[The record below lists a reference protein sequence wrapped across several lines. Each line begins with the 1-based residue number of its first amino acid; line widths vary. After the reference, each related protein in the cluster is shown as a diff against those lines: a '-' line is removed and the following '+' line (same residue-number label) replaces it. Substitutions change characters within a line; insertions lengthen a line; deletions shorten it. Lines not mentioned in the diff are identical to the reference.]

1 MLTCAEIGAMVDAF
15 VDSELPAAT
24 LLEVARHA
32 GQCPRCDGAVRDLLA
47 VREAVAGHAERAVAG
62 LDLSGVWSRIDAE
75 IARTQAR
82 AAWRQR
88 VEARRARLPRGLPLW
103 GSVAAIAAGVAVFLR
118 GPALQSGVQLAGN
131 AGQPSAVRTAAKRLP
146 NHVYIDRLAGKDIA
160 VRREPKSGT
169 TVIWVNHEVE
179 SSGW

>member
-1 MLTCAEIGAMVDAF
+1 MLTCAEAGALLDAF
-15 VDSELPAAT
+15 VDSELPAPT

-32 GQCPRCDGAVRDLLA
+32 GQCRTCDGAVRDLLA
-47 VREAVAGHAERAVAG
+47 VREAVVGDVERGLEG
-62 LDLSGVWSRIDAE
+62 LDLSGVWSRVDAE
-75 IARTQAR
+75 IARTHAR

-88 VEARRARLPRGLPLW
+88 ASTRRGRIPRAVPLW
-103 GSVAAIAAGVAVFLR
+103 GSVAAIAAGAALFLR

-131 AGQPSAVRTAAKRLP
+131 APQPSAVRGAPKRLP

-169 TVIWVNHEVE
+169 TV
-179 SSGW
+179 